1 MKFGYTIIYVEDV
14 LTTVAFYEKAFG
26 FERGMV
32 VEEEG
37 IVYYAELKSGET
49 IIGFASY
56 EMGKMNFDDKYEKIT
71 NKGNPV
77 GLELVFVDEDVE
89 ASTKKAVKEGAVL
102 IAEPIEKPWGQTVS
116 YVRSIEG
123 TMISICSPMG
133 TE

>member
-14 LTTVAFYEKAFG
+14 LETVAFYEKAFG

-49 IIGFASY
+49 TIGFASY

-71 NKGNPV
+71 RKGNPV
-77 GLELVFVDEDVE
+77 GLELVFVDDDV
-89 ASTKKAVKEGAVL
+89 ASATSHAVKNGAEL
-102 IAEPIEKPWGQTVS
+102 IAEPSEKEWGQTVS
-116 YVRSIEG
+116 YVRAIEG
-123 TMISICSPMG
+123 TLIEICSPMG
-133 TE
+133 EA

>member
-14 LTTVAFYEKAFG
+14 LVTLAFYEKAFG

-49 IIGFASY
+49 NIGFASY

-71 NKGNPV
+71 REGNPV
-77 GLELVFVDEDVE
+77 GLELVFVDDNV
-89 ASTKKAVKEGAVL
+89 AAATAHAVKNGAEL
-102 IAEPIEKPWGQTVS
+102 IAEPVEKPWGQTVS
-116 YVRSIEG
+116 YVRAVEG
-123 TMISICSPMG
+123 TLIEICSPMS
-133 TE
+133 TQ

>member
-32 VEEEG
+32 VEEDN

-123 TMISICSPMG
+123 TMISICSPMS

>member
-14 LTTVAFYEKAFG
+14 LKTVAFYEEAFG
-26 FERGMV
+26 FERGLV

-49 IIGFASY
+49 TIGFASY

-71 NKGNPV
+71 RKGNPV

-89 ASTKKAVKEGAVL
+89 ASTTKAVKAGAEL
-102 IAEPIEKPWGQTVS
+102 IVPPTEKPWGQTVS

-123 TMISICSPMG
+123 TLIEICSPMG
-133 TE
+133 E